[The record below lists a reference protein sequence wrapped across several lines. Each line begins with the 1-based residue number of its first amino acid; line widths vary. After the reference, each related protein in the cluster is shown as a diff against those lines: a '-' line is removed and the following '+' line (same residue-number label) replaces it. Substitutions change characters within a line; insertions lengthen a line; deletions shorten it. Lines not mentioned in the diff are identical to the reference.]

1 MNDSPTDAQAE
12 LLLIEEK
19 RKIKLEQI
27 VEQSRWDYYAPDST
41 KGWIVSL
48 PMFVGIVYL
57 AHLAAKSGDGL
68 VFAVIALAC
77 VVFAEINRLEG
88 KVDAYIKLS
97 KLKK

>member
-1 MNDSPTDAQAE
+1 MNNSSADAQAE

-19 RKIKLEQI
+19 RKIKLERI
-27 VEQSRWDYYAPDST
+27 VEQSRWDYYAPEST
-41 KGWIVSL
+41 RGWIASL
-48 PMFVGIVYL
+48 PMLAGIVYL
-57 AHLAAKSGDGL
+57 AQLAAKSGDGL
-68 VFAVIALAC
+68 VFALIALAC